1 MVGWLLTG
9 FNPILAADFNLWDGF
24 VAALT
29 LENLMLAVIGCLL
42 GTLIGVLPGIGPI
55 TGVAILFPIT
65 LGLGLGDASTL
76 ILLASV
82 YYGTQYGG
90 STTSILLNVP
100 GEASSVVT
108 TLDGYQMARQ
118 GRAGQALA
126 ISAIGSFIAG
136 IGAVIGLM
144 LFGPPLAE
152 ITIQFQS
159 PEKFM
164 VVILAFATVSSI
176 AGKSLVKGLLAVVFG
191 VMLATVGTDLQTG
204 VVRYTFG
211 ELKLQE
217 GLDFVIIAI
226 GLFAVSEVLSLL
238 EDKVMGEDTVFVKAD
253 RIWVSFKEFMF
264 SLGAIIRGS
273 FIGFFIG
280 LLPGTGASVAGFMSY
295 GLERRM
301 SDRDGTFGKG
311 DIRGVAAPESAN
323 NAAAGGSLVPLFTLG
338 IPGSGTTAVLLGI
351 LISMGVRPGSGNVFE
366 DSPELIW
373 TLIASMFIGN
383 AILLILNFP
392 LVNVFVQILK
402 IPTWFLMPVILVI
415 SYIGVYSVNNS
426 SLDITIMTIFGIIGY
441 FARKMDVPLAPIL
454 LGLILGDDLEQNFRR
469 SLVAD
474 DGNYLTFFSGPL
486 NIGLAIVV
494 VIVLFLPQILDRIR
508 GRKIKEDYADSSA
521 EV

>member
-1 MVGWLLTG
+1 M
-9 FNPILAADFNLWDGF
+9 ILAFNLLDGF

-29 LENLMLAVIGCLL
+29 PTNIALALVGCLL

-65 LGLGLGDASTL
+65 LTLGLDDAATL

-82 YYGTQYGG
+82 YYGSQYGG

-136 IGAVIGLM
+136 TASVIGLM
-144 LFGPPLAE
+144 LFGPPLSE
-152 ITIQFQS
+152 VTTKFQS

-164 VVILAFATVSSI
+164 VVVLAFATVSSL
-176 AGKSLVKGLLAVVFG
+176 AGRNIFKGLLAVTFG
-191 VMLATVGTDLQTG
+191 VMLSTVGTDLQSG
-204 VVRYTFG
+204 ISRYTFG

-217 GLDFVIIAI
+217 GMDFVIIAI
-226 GLFAVSEVLSLL
+226 GLFAVSEVLTLL
-238 EDKVMGEDTVFVKAD
+238 EDSVKGDNTVFHKAE
-253 RIWVSFKEFMF
+253 RIWVTWKEFIF

-273 FIGFFIG
+273 VIGFFVG

-295 GLERRM
+295 GLEKRL
-301 SDRDGTFGKG
+301 SDTDGTFGTG

-323 NAAAGGSLVPLFTLG
+323 NAAAGGSLVPLLTLG

-351 LISMGVRPGSGNVFE
+351 LISMGIRPGSGNVFAE
-366 DSPELIW
+366 TPELIW
-373 TLIASMFIGN
+373 TLIASMYIGN
-383 AILLILNFP
+383 LMLLLLNFP
-392 LVNVFVQILK
+392 LVKLFVKILE
-402 IPTWFLMPVILVI
+402 IPTWFLMPLILVI

-426 SLDITIMTIFGIIGY
+426 SLDITIMTLFGVLGFIF
-441 FARKMDVPLAPIL
+441 RRLEVPLAPIL
-454 LGLILGDDLEQNFRR
+454 MGLILGDDLEQNFRR
-469 SLVAD
+469 ALVASQGD
-474 DGNYLTFFSGPL
+474 YTTFITGWI
-486 NIGLAIVV
+486 NIFVALLAIV
-494 VIVLFLPQILDRIR
+494 VLFLPQILSRV
-508 GRKIKEDYADSSA
+508 RKTDIKSEFADAGA

>member
-1 MVGWLLTG
+1 MGG
-9 FNPILAADFNLWDGF
+9 FLIDFTLWDGF

-29 LENLMLAVIGCLL
+29 IENLILAVIGCLL

-65 LGLGLGDASTL
+65 LRLGLPDASTL

-82 YYGTQYGG
+82 YYGSQYGG

-108 TLDGYQMARQ
+108 TIDGYQMALKGQ
-118 GRAGQALA
+118 AGQALA

-136 IGAVIGLM
+136 IGAVIGLAM
-144 LFGPPLAE
+144 FGPPLSEVA
-152 ITIQFQS
+152 TQFQS

-164 VVILAFATVSSI
+164 VILLAFATVSSL
-176 AGKSLVKGLLAVVFG
+176 AGKNLFKGLLAVIFG
-191 VMLATVGTDLQTG
+191 VMLATVGVDLQTG
-204 VVRYTFG
+204 VVRYSFG
-211 ELKLQE
+211 QLKLQE

-226 GLFAVSEVLSLL
+226 GLFAVSEVLTLL
-238 EDKVMGEDTVFVKAD
+238 EGTLKGEHSVFQRAE
-253 RIWVSFKEFMF
+253 RIWVNFQEFVF

-273 FIGFFIG
+273 IVGFFIG

-295 GLERRM
+295 GLESRF
-301 SDRDGTFGKG
+301 SDREGTFGKG

-351 LISMGVRPGSGNVFE
+351 LISMGIRPGSGNVFE

-392 LVNVFVQILK
+392 LVKAFVQILR
-402 IPTWFLMPVILVI
+402 IPSWFLMPIILVI

-426 SLDITIMTIFGIIGY
+426 SLDITIMTIFGVIGY
-441 FARKMDVPLAPIL
+441 FMRKMDVPLAPIL
-454 LGLILGDDLEQNFRR
+454 MGLILGDDLEQNFRR
-469 SLVAD
+469 TLLANE
-474 DGNYLTFFSGPL
+474 GNYLAFLDGPL
-486 NIGLAIVV
+486 NIGLAIAVV
-494 VIVLFLPQILDRIR
+494 FVMFFPQILDRFR
-508 GRKIKEDYADSSA
+508 GTRTKDKFADTSA